1 MITWAPMITVRAYF
15 SRAAAARGSRPGMR
29 VGVAA
34 GGALAARARHTET
47 EHGDSARLGVAERFE
62 VNPVEGRGRKADPV
76 AQEHREDIDQ
86 DLVDEPSLQALAGQV
101 GAEDLQVLAARG
113 A

>member
-1 MITWAPMITVRAYF
+1 MQN
-15 SRAAAARGSRPGMR
+15 RGSRHKSPNADFGPPR
-29 VGVAA
+29 LERA
-34 GGALAARARHTET
+34 GGGRHTEA
-47 EHGDSARLGVAERFE
+47 EHGDGARLGVAEWFE

-86 DLVDEPSLQALAGQV
+86 NLVDEPSLQALAGQV
-101 GAEDLQVLAARG
+101 GAEDLQVLTARG

>member
-1 MITWAPMITVRAYF
+1 MSTGNGIRDASASTPATSPTG
-15 SRAAAARGSRPGMR
+15 GSFGPPRLER
-29 VGVAA
+29 A
-34 GGALAARARHTET
+34 GGGRHTEA
-47 EHGDSARLGVAERFE
+47 EHGDGARLGVAEWFE

-86 DLVDEPSLQALAGQV
+86 NLVDEPSLQALAGQV
-101 GAEDLQVLAARG
+101 GAEDLQVLTARG